1 MPKLQAGTKGKKLS
15 PKKVEV
21 VTEKPK
27 TGRPTLYKPEYCDE
41 IIEYAKQRKPFQRF
55 CSDHNILPS
64 TFNLW
69 KENNPAFMEA
79 TILAR
84 QIMEAWYL
92 EKAMDRCEGSNPLGS
107 DRMISFMLSSVYGYR
122 EKSDVVTT
130 NETTVKG
137 KIELDFGNRVK
148 PDFGDDEGSATV

>member
-15 PKKVEV
+15 LKKVEV

-122 EKSDVVTT
+122 EKTDTTITADVTQKT
-130 NETTVKG
+130 
-137 KIELDFGNRVK
+137 ELRVR
-148 PDFGDDEGSATV
+148 FGDR